1 MVFKTAGKLKTS
13 ERWWMNGQNIEMADK
28 FNYLWVTLESTGGL
42 NEQKMLTKTKG
53 SSCSQ
58 RQMYISNPQY
68 YSSDVREYVRNGMW
82 IKGDKYNWDVGIMWN
97 MEGPG

>member
-1 MVFKTAGKLKTS
+1 MS
-13 ERWWMNGQNIEMADK
+13 
-28 FNYLWVTLESTGGL
+28 
-42 NEQKMLTKTKG
+42 

-68 YSSDVREYVRNGMW
+68 YSLDVREYVRNGMW
-82 IKGDKYNWDVGIMWN
+82 IKGDKYNWDVGIMWG